1 MKRGVMMEHQSHP
14 EEPVFNAGEGSAK
27 VMQADAPVQTN
38 AHEGGI
44 SSSND
49 QAGSVQ
55 QSEQQAADTCHA
67 VNLDQN
73 GKPVRQSHHSQEMKS
88 NLISRLNRVEGQ
100 IRGIKGLIEKDTYCD
115 DVLTQIAAAQSA
127 LNSVGKLLLEGHMKS
142 CIVERIQAG
151 EHEVVDELLVT
162 VRKLMK

>member
-1 MKRGVMMEHQSHP
+1 MATVQ
-14 EEPVFNAGEGSAK
+14 EEVSCHAEGS
-27 VMQADAPVQTN
+27 D
-38 AHEGGI
+38 
-44 SSSND
+44 
-49 QAGSVQ
+49 
-55 QSEQQAADTCHA
+55 
-67 VNLDQN
+67 
-73 GKPVRQSHHSQEMKS
+73 GKHVRKSHHSQEMKS
-88 NLISRLNRVEGQ
+88 NLVSRLNRVEGQ

-162 VRKLMK
+162 MRKLMK